1 MSFGKR
7 LEAIGAMVSTCEKV
21 VDVGTDHAYLPVLLV
36 KKQKI
41 KKAIATDIAAGPCEA
56 ARHTVTENNLADKIE
71 VRQADGLLGVT
82 PKEAET
88 VIMAGMGAATMV
100 HILQAAPQI
109 IPGIRELI
117 LQPMNDSEV
126 MRHWAEEHNWKIVT
140 EDLVE
145 EGDKIYEI
153 LQLIPKIKGG
163 PEPQNINTCYQ
174 VGSYLVEHQ
183 HPLLKKF
190 VTGLLHKYSGL
201 LTAMDA
207 SPKARNSEKYQEF
220 NRVKRQLE
228 EILNEK
234 NNSN

>member
-7 LEAIGAMVSTCEKV
+7 LEAIGAMVPVCEKV

-36 KKQKI
+36 RKHKI
-41 KKAIATDIAAGPCEA
+41 KKAIATDIATGPCEA
-56 ARHTVTENNLADKIE
+56 ARHTVRENNLETIIE

-82 PKEAET
+82 AQEAET
-88 VIMAGMGAATMV
+88 VVMAGMGAGTMV
-100 HILQAAPQI
+100 HVLQAAPQVL
-109 IPGIRELI
+109 PGIRALI

-126 MRHWAEEHNWKIVT
+126 MRHWAEDNNWKIEA

-153 LQLIPKIKGG
+153 LRLAPSTNDRKKPYNLG
-163 PEPQNINTCYQ
+163 TCYQ
-174 VGSYLVEHQ
+174 VGAYLVEHR

-190 VTGLLHKYSGL
+190 VAGLLHKYSEL

-207 SPKARNSEKYQEF
+207 SSKARSSEKYQEF
-220 NRVKRQLE
+220 NKVKRQLE